1 MFTIPFTNYNCTHVF
16 VVFYPLVVRRARP
29 RIIICKDHTIK
40 KMGKPRRKTGR
51 SGVKGKED
59 VLRRLNSEVD
69 GLAIGDGK
77 RKKKRE
83 KPPLTA
89 QACLDKAKEALD
101 AYNIDEAFR
110 LCAYALES
118 DAVSI

>member
-1 MFTIPFTNYNCTHVF
+1 
-16 VVFYPLVVRRARP
+16 
-29 RIIICKDHTIK
+29 
-40 KMGKPRRKTGR
+40 MGKPRRKTGR

-89 QACLDKAKEALD
+89 QACLNKAKEALD

-110 LCAYALES
+110 LCVYALES
-118 DAVSI
+118 DAVSRR